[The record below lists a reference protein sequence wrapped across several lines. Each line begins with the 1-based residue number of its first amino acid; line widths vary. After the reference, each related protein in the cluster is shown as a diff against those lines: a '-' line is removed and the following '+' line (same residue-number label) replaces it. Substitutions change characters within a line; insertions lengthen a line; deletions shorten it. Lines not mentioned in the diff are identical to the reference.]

1 MSRNLSFEL
10 LVPLDTSLYNLCS
23 DRKKDLIKA
32 DYVPSK
38 TEEKVAMVSH
48 KNIIVSDNC
57 YCKTLVCK
65 LKRYALYMPYKKVG
79 ANFRAM

>member
-1 MSRNLSFEL
+1 MLGS
-10 LVPLDTSLYNLCS
+10 
-23 DRKKDLIKA
+23 KKDLIKA

-57 YCKTLVCK
+57 YCKYLVCK
-65 LKRYALYMPYKKVG
+65 LKRYALYMPTRRWELIFEPCEII
-79 ANFRAM
+79 NRQ